1 MRHGSGWFLALSA
14 YWFAS
19 SFKWLLVLLVLLPAR
34 VSELVPEEVRASR
47 LGLLLALGAVMAL
60 VGPPVFGYLSDR
72 AKARLPFLAVGA
84 VLTVL
89 GLLALAYAPSY
100 GWLIAAYI
108 LLQLAD
114 DIATGPYSALI
125 PDLVSEEQRGTA
137 SGWMGILQ
145 VTGQVLAGLVGFI
158 IPNPV
163 GLFWLAAL
171 LNLAAA
177 GLTLAVVREPPRV
190 PTQQDFWRGLIAP
203 WRSPNFVWVYL
214 TRFLAMF
221 GQYSVQNYL
230 QYYLDDVVRVFTVW
244 GRVITGNVAQAT
256 SLLLLMISL
265 GAAAAAIPA
274 GRLSDRI
281 GRKLLIYLS
290 GSSLALTLVPIL
302 LFPNF
307 SVFLVVA
314 LVFGLGYGTYLA
326 VDWALV
332 SDVLPNKE
340 SHGTDMGIWQTSI
353 VIPQMLAGALGG
365 GIDRLNAQDPGSGY
379 TAVFIIAAAS
389 FLAGALLVRNIRGV
403 K

>member
-19 SFKWLLVLLVLLPAR
+19 SFKWLLVLVILLPAR

-72 AKARLPFLAVGA
+72 AKARLPFLGVGA
-84 VLTVL
+84 LLTAL
-89 GLLALAYAPSY
+89 GLIALAYAPSY
-100 GWLIAAYI
+100 GWLIAAYV

-125 PDLVSEEQRGTA
+125 PDLVSQDQRGTA

-145 VTGQVLAGLVGFI
+145 VTGQVLAGIAGFAI
-158 IPNPV
+158 ADPV
-163 GLFWLAAL
+163 QLFWLTAL
-171 LNLAAA
+171 LNIIAAA
-177 GLTLAVVREPPRV
+177 FTLATIKEPPRL
-190 PTQQDFWRGLIAP
+190 PTQHNFWQGLAAP

-230 QYYLDDVVRVFTVW
+230 QYYLDDVVAVFTVW
-244 GRVITGNVAQAT
+244 GRVITDNVAQAT

-265 GAAAAAIPA
+265 GAAGAAIPA

-281 GRKLLIYLS
+281 GRKPLIYLS
-290 GSSLALTLVPIL
+290 GGGLALTLVPIL

-307 SVFLVVA
+307 SVFLVLA

-332 SDVLPNKE
+332 SDVLPAEE
-340 SHGTDMGIWQTSI
+340 SHGTDMGVWQTSI

-365 GIDRLNAQDPGSGY
+365 GVDRLNAQDPGSGY
-379 TAVFIIAAAS
+379 TAIFIVAAAS
-389 FLAGALLVRNIRGV
+389 FLAGALLVRNIRGI

>member
-214 TRFLAMF
+214 TLFLAMF